1 MLISRQ
7 ADHLDDFKYSPFL
20 IFLSWSSVQPLDSR
34 YPPFF
39 DVKLMPMDMTL
50 GDSVELNCHIT
61 GSLPIKVTWSKDHRE
76 LRAGRNYRISC
87 VGNTPHLVILKASQS
102 DSGVYSCHASNDTGK
117 DACSAEV
124 FVKGILTL
132 SLSVVVC

>member
-1 MLISRQ
+1 M
-7 ADHLDDFKYSPFL
+7 
-20 IFLSWSSVQPLDSR
+20 
-34 YPPFF
+34 
-39 DVKLMPMDMTL
+39 
-50 GDSVELNCHIT
+50 
-61 GSLPIKVTWSKDHRE
+61 
-76 LRAGRNYRISC
+76 
-87 VGNTPHLVILKASQS
+87 GNTPHLVILKASQS